1 MIMLMTL
8 NIKKF
13 FVLPFIHNVTKSATR
28 LISKAVYNI
37 GYRCIINRF
46 IKVYKDKK
54 EFVDNNNVVSKI
66 LCNDCDAFYVDQI
79 KKKFNINKWT
89 Y

>member
-1 MIMLMTL
+1 MNNNHDNANDAAL

-37 GYRCIINRF
+37 GYRCIIK
-46 IKVYKDKK
+46 IYK
-54 EFVDNNNVVSKI
+54 SI
-66 LCNDCDAFYVDQI
+66 QR
-79 KKKFNINKWT
+79 
-89 Y
+89 